1 LLRSVYGGLAEM
13 DSPLDGSGV
22 VLVVDPDDQ
31 HRAELARL
39 LERAGLG
46 TVEAVT
52 AEEGLGAA
60 REHRP
65 SLVVLEVALAEGNGY
80 ELCREL
86 REEFG
91 ERLPIVFVSAARTES
106 YDRTAGFMVGADDY
120 ITRPYDPG
128 EFIAR
133 TRRLLDRTPAEFGS
147 HSPSLT
153 GREREVLTLLV
164 EGLTQK
170 EIARQLTI
178 SFKTVGKHIEHILT
192 KLDAHTRTQ
201 AVARAVRE
209 RLV

>member
-1 LLRSVYGGLAEM
+1 LAR
-13 DSPLDGSGV
+13 SGV
-22 VLVVDPDDQ
+22 VLVVDPDDD

-39 LERAGLG
+39 LRRAGLG
-46 TVEAVT
+46 TVESVS
-52 AEEGLGAA
+52 AEAALDAA

-65 SLVVLEVALAEGNGY
+65 SLVVLEVALPEGNGY

-91 ERLPIVFVSAARTES
+91 KRLPIVFVSAARTES
-106 YDRTAGFMVGADDY
+106 YDRTAGLMVGADDY

-133 TRRLLDRTPAEFGS
+133 TRRLLDRTPAEFGGP
-147 HSPSLT
+147 SPSLT
-153 GREREVLTLLV
+153 QREREVLRLLV

-170 EIARQLTI
+170 EIARQLCI
-178 SFKTVGKHIEHILT
+178 SFKTVGKHIEHILA
-192 KLDAHTRTQ
+192 KFDAHTRTQ

>member
-1 LLRSVYGGLAEM
+1 LAV
-13 DSPLDGSGV
+13 GV
-22 VLVVDPDDQ
+22 VLVVDPDDD
-31 HRAELARL
+31 HRADLARL
-39 LERAGLG
+39 LRRASLD
-46 TVEAVT
+46 TVEAVS
-52 AEEGLGAA
+52 ADEALGAA

-65 SLVVLEVALAEGNGY
+65 SLVVLEVVLAEGNGY

-86 REEFG
+86 REQFG

-106 YDRTAGFMVGADDY
+106 YDRTAGLMVGADDY
-120 ITRPYDPG
+120 ITRPYDPD

-133 TRRLLDRTPAEFGS
+133 TRRLLDRTPAEAGGD
-147 HSPSLT
+147 SPLLT

-170 EIARQLTI
+170 EIARQLSI
-178 SFKTVGKHIEHILT
+178 SFRTVGKHIEHILA

-201 AVARAVRE
+201 AVVRAVRE

>member
-1 LLRSVYGGLAEM
+1 M
-13 DSPLDGSGV
+13 DSHLAGPGV
-22 VLVVDPDDQ
+22 VLVVDPDDH

-46 TVEAVT
+46 TVDAVT
-52 AEEGLGAA
+52 AEDGLGAA

-65 SLVVLEVALAEGNGY
+65 SLVILEVVLAEGNGY

-91 ERLPIVFVSAARTES
+91 QRLPIVFVSATRTES
-106 YDRTAGFMVGADDY
+106 YDRTAGLMVGADDY

-133 TRRLLDRTPAEFGS
+133 ARRLLGRTPPEFGS
-147 HSPSLT
+147 DSPSLT

-170 EIARQLTI
+170 EIARQLSI
-178 SFKTVGKHIEHILT
+178 SFKTVGKHIEHILA
-192 KLDAHTRTQ
+192 KLNAHTRTQ

-209 RLV
+209 KLV

>member
-1 LLRSVYGGLAEM
+1 M
-13 DSPLDGSGV
+13 DSHLAGSGV
-22 VLVVDPDDQ
+22 VLVVDPDDH

-39 LERAGLG
+39 LRRTALS

-52 AEEGLGAA
+52 ADNALGAA

-65 SLVVLEVALAEGNGY
+65 SLVVLEVVLAEGNGY

-106 YDRTAGFMVGADDY
+106 YDRTAGLMVGADDY
-120 ITRPYDPG
+120 ITRPYDPS

-133 TRRLLDRTPAEFGS
+133 TRRLLDRTPAEVGG
-147 HSPSLT
+147 HSPGLT
-153 GREREVLTLLV
+153 GREREVLRLLV

-170 EIARQLTI
+170 EIARQLSI
-178 SFKTVGKHIEHILT
+178 SFKTVSKHIEHILA

-209 RLV
+209 KLV

>member
-1 LLRSVYGGLAEM
+1 MYGGEAEM
-13 DSPLDGSGV
+13 DSHLAGSGV
-22 VLVVDPDDQ
+22 VLVVDPDDH

-39 LERAGLG
+39 LGRAGLG
-46 TVEAVT
+46 MVEAAT
-52 AEEGLGAA
+52 AEDGLGAA

-65 SLVVLEVALAEGNGY
+65 SLVLLEVALAEGNGY

-106 YDRTAGFMVGADDY
+106 YDRTAGLMVGADDY

-153 GREREVLTLLV
+153 GREQEVLTLLV

-170 EIARQLTI
+170 QIARQLSI
-178 SFKTVGKHIEHILT
+178 SFKTVGKHIEHILA